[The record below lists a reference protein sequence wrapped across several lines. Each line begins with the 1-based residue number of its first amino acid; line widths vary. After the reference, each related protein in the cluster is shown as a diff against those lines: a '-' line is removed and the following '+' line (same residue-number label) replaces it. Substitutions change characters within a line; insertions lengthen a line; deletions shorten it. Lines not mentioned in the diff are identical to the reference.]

1 MRIACGR
8 EWADSMLIAMA
19 GLPGTGKSTLAAPLA
34 SDLGVLLNKDDVQA
48 LLFPPPVLD
57 YSREQD
63 DLVMQAI
70 YAAAADIARPA

>member
-1 MRIACGR
+1 
-8 EWADSMLIAMA
+8 MLIVMA
-19 GLPGTGKSTLAAPLA
+19 GLPGTGKSTLAGRLA
-34 SDLGVLLNKDDVQA
+34 AELGGVVLNKDAVRA

-70 YAAAADIARPA
+70 YAAAANILRGHP